1 MIESKSVEDI
11 TTMDLEIS
19 CDKETGGG
27 DELYKSDSE
36 DHSKKIENP
45 KVGMTFSSKEEV
57 SEYYASYARQ
67 EGFEIMVRSSR
78 LGDNGS
84 IKYITLACARGG
96 KTVCSSLNS
105 FKPRPTK
112 KTACD
117 AKINIVSSFDEKFSL
132 SKVVLEHNHSLS
144 PGKTRFFRNN
154 NKIDAR
160 LKKRPKLNDEGGVN
174 ASKNFHSIVVEFGGH
189 EHVPF
194 TEKDYRNFIEK
205 KRRVRLGT
213 GDVEAILTYFT
224 KMQDKNS
231 RFFYVMDL
239 DDGGCL
245 RNVFWADARSRAA
258 YESFGDV
265 ISFDSTYLTSKYDMP
280 LASFVGVNHHG
291 QSILLGCGLL
301 SYENEK
307 TYIWL
312 FQVWLACMCGKAPNA
327 IITDQCK
334 AIQGAIAEV
343 FPQTRH
349 RLCLWHIMEK
359 IPKKLSGYSSYESIE
374 SALRNAVYD
383 SITPNEFEDSW
394 REMIEKYDLENND
407 WLQNLYNDRYRWIPA
422 HVKDTFWAGMSTTQ
436 RNESMNAFFDGYVNS
451 KTTLKQFIEQ
461 YDSALRS
468 KVEKENKADHASFHF
483 RIPLITEFEIEKQF
497 QEFYTM
503 EKFKE
508 FQDELRGLIY
518 CNASFVKE
526 EGCISTF
533 EVEDSIKVGDSR
545 KDVSYNVYYNNKECE
560 VHCSCRLF
568 EFRGILC
575 RHAVA
580 ILHKKKVK
588 KVPSCFILS
597 RWRKDLRRR
606 HSFINSSYND
616 KETNEQVQRYDKLCN
631 FFYEIAEIGAE
642 SEEKCDHLMGILS
655 EVKGKMQKNDDQLT
669 KSHCPSLS
677 PCNEEFHGIS
687 KASTTTRVLSPL
699 PVQTKCRPPS
709 KRKESKVDQV
719 VRKKRASKEEKNQD
733 VQGEKNQDVLG
744 ESNQPKQK
752 QANTSVSLGGA
763 STHDNYPNPN
773 INQAQVFC
781 YSNQAS
787 LWAGYYNG
795 VGVNTPNLVGNHP
808 QYRIPYMPMS
818 NQLAPPSS
826 QLHTLQGTPFMP
838 TSSNADG
845 SLP

>member
-1 MIESKSVEDI
+1 
-11 TTMDLEIS
+11 MDLEIS

-84 IKYITLACARGG
+84 IKYITLACACGG

-132 SKVVLEHNHSLS
+132 SKVVLEHNHSLR

-154 NKIDAR
+154 KKIDAR
-160 LKKRPKLNDEGGVN
+160 LKRRLKLNDEGGVN

-205 KRRVRLGT
+205 KSLVRLGT

-231 RFFYVMDL
+231 RIFYVMDL
-239 DDGGCL
+239 DDDGRL

-265 ISFDSTYLTSKYDMP
+265 ISFDSTYLTNKYDMP

-312 FQVWLACMCGKAPNA
+312 FKVWLACMCGKAPNA

-359 IPKKLSGYSSYESIE
+359 IPKMLSGYSSYESIE
-374 SALRNAVYD
+374 SALRNAVHD

-468 KVEKENKADHASFHF
+468 KVEKESKADHASFHF

-560 VHCSCRLF
+560 VHCLCRLF
-568 EFRGILC
+568 EFRGIL
-575 RHAVA
+575 
-580 ILHKKKVK
+580 
-588 KVPSCFILS
+588 S
-597 RWRKDLRRR
+597 
-606 HSFINSSYND
+606 
-616 KETNEQVQRYDKLCN
+616 
-631 FFYEIAEIGAE
+631 E

-655 EVKGKMQKNDDQLT
+655 EVKGKMQKDDNQLT

-677 PCNEEFHGIS
+677 PCNEELHGIS

-699 PVQTKCRPPS
+699 PVQTKGRPPS
-709 KRKESKVDQV
+709 KRKESKVDQA
-719 VRKKRASKEEKNQD
+719 VRKKRASKGEKNQD
-733 VQGEKNQDVLG
+733 VQG

-763 STHDNYPNPN
+763 SSHDNYPNPN

-781 YSNQAS
+781 YSNRAS

-808 QYRIPYMPMS
+808 QGRGGRPGFGPVGDGS
-818 NQLAPPSS
+818 GDETRWWKFCSS
-826 QLHTLQGTPFMP
+826 KCSYWGSQFLTIRLHLRFRQTLQ
-838 TSSNADG
+838 
-845 SLP
+845 